1 MFRRFEK
8 TKDNEEIETTSLDD
22 SENRAGIPFRSVQMN
37 NGTVFRGEKKGEL
50 VQEII
55 DKFSREKL
63 THDEAIEVLEGVKD
77 VLGEFSLVQNVK
89 DFSATFLG
97 ECKK

>member
-22 SENRAGIPFRSVQMN
+22 SKNRAGIPFRSVQMN
-37 NGTVFRGEKKGEL
+37 NGTVFSGTKKGEL

-63 THDEAIEVLEGVKD
+63 THDEAIEVLEGVKS

>member
-1 MFRRFEK
+1 MFFQ
-8 TKDNEEIETTSLDD
+8 DI
-22 SENRAGIPFRSVQMN
+22 QMN
-37 NGTVFRGEKKGEL
+37 NGTVFSGEKRGEL

-55 DKFSREKL
+55 DKFSRERL
-63 THDEAIEVLEGVKD
+63 THDEAIEVLEGVKS
-77 VLGEFSLVQNVK
+77 VLGEFNLVQNVK

>member
-1 MFRRFEK
+1 MFFQ
-8 TKDNEEIETTSLDD
+8 DI
-22 SENRAGIPFRSVQMN
+22 QMN
-37 NGTVFRGEKKGEL
+37 NGTVFSGEKRGEL
-50 VQEII
+50 IQEII
-55 DKFSREKL
+55 DKFSRERL
-63 THDEAIEVLEGVKD
+63 THDEAIEVLEGVKS

>member
-1 MFRRFEK
+1 MFFQ
-8 TKDNEEIETTSLDD
+8 DI
-22 SENRAGIPFRSVQMN
+22 QMN
-37 NGTVFRGEKKGEL
+37 NRTVFSGEKRGEL

-55 DKFSREKL
+55 DKFSRERL
-63 THDEAIEVLEGVKD
+63 THDEAIEVLEGVKS

>member
-1 MFRRFEK
+1 MFFQ
-8 TKDNEEIETTSLDD
+8 DI
-22 SENRAGIPFRSVQMN
+22 QMN
-37 NGTVFRGEKKGEL
+37 NGTVFSGEKRGEL

-55 DKFSREKL
+55 DKFSKERL
-63 THDEAIEVLEGVKD
+63 THDEAIEVLEGVKS

>member
-1 MFRRFEK
+1 MFFQ
-8 TKDNEEIETTSLDD
+8 EI
-22 SENRAGIPFRSVQMN
+22 QMN
-37 NGTVFRGEKKGEL
+37 NVTVFSGEKRGEL

-55 DKFSREKL
+55 DKFSKERL
-63 THDEAIEVLEGVKD
+63 THDEAIEVLEGVKS

>member
-1 MFRRFEK
+1 MFFQ
-8 TKDNEEIETTSLDD
+8 DI
-22 SENRAGIPFRSVQMN
+22 QMN
-37 NGTVFRGEKKGEL
+37 NGTVFSGEKRGEL

-55 DKFSREKL
+55 DKFSRERL
-63 THDEAIEVLEGVKD
+63 THDEAIEVLEGVKS

-89 DFSATFLG
+89 DFSTTFLG

>member
-1 MFRRFEK
+1 MFFQ
-8 TKDNEEIETTSLDD
+8 DI
-22 SENRAGIPFRSVQMN
+22 QMN
-37 NGTVFRGEKKGEL
+37 NGTVFSGEKKGEL

>member
-22 SENRAGIPFRSVQMN
+22 SENRAGIPFCSVQMN
-37 NGTVFRGEKKGEL
+37 NGTVFSGTKKGEL

-63 THDEAIEVLEGVKD
+63 THDEAIEVLEGVKS

>member
-1 MFRRFEK
+1 MFFQ
-8 TKDNEEIETTSLDD
+8 DI
-22 SENRAGIPFRSVQMN
+22 QMN
-37 NGTVFRGEKKGEL
+37 NGMVFSGEKRGEL

-55 DKFSREKL
+55 DKFSRERL
-63 THDEAIEVLEGVKD
+63 THDEAIEVLEGVKS

>member
-1 MFRRFEK
+1 MFFQ
-8 TKDNEEIETTSLDD
+8 DI
-22 SENRAGIPFRSVQMN
+22 QMN
-37 NGTVFRGEKKGEL
+37 NGTIFSGEKRGEL

-55 DKFSREKL
+55 DKFSKERL
-63 THDEAIEVLEGVKD
+63 THDEAIEVLEGVKS

>member
-1 MFRRFEK
+1 M
-8 TKDNEEIETTSLDD
+8 
-22 SENRAGIPFRSVQMN
+22 
-37 NGTVFRGEKKGEL
+37 EKKEENL
-50 VQEII
+50 SKKLSTSSPE
-55 DKFSREKL
+55 RL
-63 THDEAIEVLEGVKD
+63 THDEAIEVLEGVKS

>member
-1 MFRRFEK
+1 MFFQ
-8 TKDNEEIETTSLDD
+8 DIL
-22 SENRAGIPFRSVQMN
+22 MN
-37 NGTVFRGEKKGEL
+37 NGTVFSGEKRGEL

-55 DKFSREKL
+55 DKFSRERL
-63 THDEAIEVLEGVKD
+63 THDEAIEVLEGVKS

>member
-8 TKDNEEIETTSLDD
+8 TKDNEEIETTSLGD
-22 SENRAGIPFRSVQMN
+22 SKTRTEIPFRPVQMN
-37 NGTVFRGEKKGEL
+37 NGTVFSGEKRGEL

-63 THDEAIEVLEGVKD
+63 THDEAIEVLEGVKS
-77 VLGEFSLVQNVK
+77 VLGEFSLVQSVK
-89 DFSATFLG
+89 DFSATFLEG
-97 ECKK
+97 YKK

>member
-1 MFRRFEK
+1 MFYQ
-8 TKDNEEIETTSLDD
+8 DI
-22 SENRAGIPFRSVQMN
+22 QMN
-37 NGTVFRGEKKGEL
+37 NGTVFSGEKRGEL

-63 THDEAIEVLEGVKD
+63 THDEAIEVLEGVKS
-77 VLGEFSLVQNVK
+77 VLGEFSLVQSVK

-97 ECKK
+97 ECKKCQ

>member
-1 MFRRFEK
+1 MFFQ
-8 TKDNEEIETTSLDD
+8 DI
-22 SENRAGIPFRSVQMN
+22 QMN
-37 NGTVFRGEKKGEL
+37 NGTVFRGEKRGEL

-55 DKFSREKL
+55 DKFSRERL
-63 THDEAIEVLEGVKD
+63 THDEAIEVLEGVKS

>member
-1 MFRRFEK
+1 MFFQ
-8 TKDNEEIETTSLDD
+8 DI
-22 SENRAGIPFRSVQMN
+22 QMN
-37 NGTVFRGEKKGEL
+37 NGTVFSGERGEL

-55 DKFSREKL
+55 DKFSRERL
-63 THDEAIEVLEGVKD
+63 THDEAIEVLEGVKS